1 MAGSLDYAGY
11 TDDAGNTFVLKKD
24 KTNSTATVAGAP
36 LMIPRT
42 AAGTARAPRGVKFR
56 YALAYNEANPLQRRK
71 FTIGNPSAAR
81 TILAGG
87 AQISAED
94 YPGAADAAGAAQLW
108 TVTYYSGEKAS
119 TIPFPTGIDTVLT
132 N

>member
-11 TDDAGNTFVLKKD
+11 TDDGGNTFVLKRD
-24 KTNSTATVAGAP
+24 RTNSTATVAGAA

-42 AAGTARAPRGVKFR
+42 AAGTSRAPMGIKFR

-71 FTIGNPSAAR
+71 FIIGNPSAAR
-81 TILAGG
+81 LILQGG

-94 YPGAADAAGAAQLW
+94 YPGAADAAGAAQTW
-108 TVTYYSGEKAS
+108 TVTYYSGEKS
-119 TIPFPTGIDTVLT
+119 RTIPFPTGIDTVLT